1 MDKNPFVTSDSLNT
15 DTAVSSLI
23 KQENWNK
30 LLDFLYLHHDKMNLR
45 NGNILQRVAESAPNI
60 RQFISYFPVDMT
72 DEHGRTASW
81 WAAFRGKVS
90 NLRAPLEAGAEPN
103 LADHKGL
110 TPMFVAATPAVVT
123 TLHEFGGHLNVF
135 DKEGTPLLDYV
146 ERSERQDVANTIRML
161 QQEDYPVSF
170 TSGSGNDDFT
180 DRFEPFTISPRELVN
195 QLDANDTSL
204 RGIIVNGERYSVSN
218 RFLKGLVT
226 RMKVPFTIFRL
237 FSPLEVINRA
247 AEQQPDMSM
256 RVTLDHQKKVALG
269 LVEDK
274 GNSLPINAVV
284 GCLRQDSRTQNI
296 DYEEGLLRATLNMKD
311 TWEIP
316 GDSAYNVQLSCL
328 IPVDGMAQPEFSLAT
343 FRLVC
348 SNGAVAENSIFR
360 SKIEIKDNSGIH
372 FQRLLQSFSNRNGIE
387 ILHQRL
393 LDANA
398 TKASIAELLEVDNLL
413 RRLISNRH
421 NLSLLR
427 EQLLDLGDNPCA
439 RYGVSDLSNIAEK
452 KRSLLPVGCSVADLL
467 NFVSELSTHHRKLIR
482 EIGPIN
488 AFHGHMLS
496 KSFDL
501 EDMYKNS
508 VRARDFHLNRLKF
521 EETVSR

>member
-90 NLRAPLEAGAEPN
+90 NLRALLEAGAEPN

-226 RMKVPFTIFRL
+226 
-237 FSPLEVINRA
+237 
-247 AEQQPDMSM
+247 
-256 RVTLDHQKKVALG
+256 
-269 LVEDK
+269 
-274 GNSLPINAVV
+274 
-284 GCLRQDSRTQNI
+284 
-296 DYEEGLLRATLNMKD
+296 
-311 TWEIP
+311 W
-316 GDSAYNVQLSCL
+316 
-328 IPVDGMAQPEFSLAT
+328 IPV
-343 FRLVC
+343 
-348 SNGAVAENSIFR
+348 
-360 SKIEIKDNSGIH
+360 
-372 FQRLLQSFSNRNGIE
+372 
-387 ILHQRL
+387 
-393 LDANA
+393 NA
-398 TKASIAELLEVDNLL
+398 
-413 RRLISNRH
+413 
-421 NLSLLR
+421 
-427 EQLLDLGDNPCA
+427 
-439 RYGVSDLSNIAEK
+439 
-452 KRSLLPVGCSVADLL
+452 
-467 NFVSELSTHHRKLIR
+467 
-482 EIGPIN
+482 
-488 AFHGHMLS
+488 
-496 KSFDL
+496 
-501 EDMYKNS
+501 
-508 VRARDFHLNRLKF
+508 
-521 EETVSR
+521 